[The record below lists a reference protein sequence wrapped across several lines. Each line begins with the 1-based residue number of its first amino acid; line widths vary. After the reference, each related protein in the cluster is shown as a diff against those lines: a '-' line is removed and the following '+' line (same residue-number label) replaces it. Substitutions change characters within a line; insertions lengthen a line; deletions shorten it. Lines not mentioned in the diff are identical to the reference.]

1 MDPIRPT
8 QAPSLLDA
16 LRKLGTRAKNKGT
29 SASVEE
35 NPSTEAEADVASLQ
49 KELASLVAHTDPDVE
64 ASLTAV
70 RLPLLRSILQR
81 EWGAEAAGSQEFAN
95 MVSSIDQTIAD
106 DPRLLEV
113 VRAAVVALKGVT

>member
-16 LRKLGTRAKNKGT
+16 LRKLGTRSKDKAD
-29 SASVEE
+29 SASTAE
-35 NPSTEAEADVASLQ
+35 NSSADAEADVASLR
-49 KELASLVAHTDPDVE
+49 KELAALVAHTDPDVE
-64 ASLTAV
+64 ASLAAV

-95 MVSSIDQTIAD
+95 MVGSIDQAIAN
-106 DPRLLEV
+106 DPQLLEV
-113 VRAAVVALKGVT
+113 VRAAVVTLKAAT